1 MRLGVV
7 VGQVVCTVKQP
18 NVEHDKL
25 LLVRG
30 IGPDGE
36 LTGDMEVATDNLG
49 AGFGEWVLVVS
60 GSSARRTQQSLE
72 SPIDLSVIGIV
83 DEMVMGDKLVY
94 HK

>member
-30 IGPDGE
+30 VSPDGKID
-36 LTGDMEVATDNLG
+36 GPMEVATDNLG
-49 AGFGEWVLVVS
+49 AGIGEWVLVVS
-60 GSSARRTQQSLE
+60 GSSARRTQQRLD
-72 SPIDLSVIGIV
+72 SPIDMSIIGIV
-83 DEMVMGDKLVY
+83 DEAVMGDQIFY